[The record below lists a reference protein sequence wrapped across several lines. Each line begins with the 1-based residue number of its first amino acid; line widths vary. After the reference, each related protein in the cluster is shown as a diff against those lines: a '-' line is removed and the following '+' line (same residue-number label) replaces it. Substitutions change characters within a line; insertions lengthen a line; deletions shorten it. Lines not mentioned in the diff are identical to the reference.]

1 LIENCHN
8 LFFNNAPG
16 QLNMDQETQE
26 EIQRLDQVVDD
37 FASEMKV
44 RLREQAV
51 KGYRGWDDPENYR
64 RICEMMMEHSSVSS
78 GQEVDAANLAM
89 ILWYLRQQSDIE

>member
-1 LIENCHN
+1 
-8 LFFNNAPG
+8 
-16 QLNMDQETQE
+16 MDQETQE

-51 KGYRGWDDPENYR
+51 KGY
-64 RICEMMMEHSSVSS
+64 
-78 GQEVDAANLAM
+78 L
-89 ILWYLRQQSDIE
+89 